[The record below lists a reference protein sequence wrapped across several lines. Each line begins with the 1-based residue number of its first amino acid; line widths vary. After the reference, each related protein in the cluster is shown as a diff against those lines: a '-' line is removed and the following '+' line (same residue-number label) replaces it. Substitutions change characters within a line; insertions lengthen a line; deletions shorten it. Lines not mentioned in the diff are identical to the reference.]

1 MSMNHHKKHSSFNK
15 SHAYQNFTPSVNSS
29 VKSNRS
35 KAETVYDTAEFDTLN
50 KIKDNLPF
58 SVIHDTTDEFVDHL
72 VTGKKQT

>member
-35 KAETVYDTAEFDTLN
+35 KAEAVYDTAEFDTLN

-58 SVIHDTTDEFVDHL
+58 SVIHGTTHEFVDHL
-72 VTGKKQT
+72 VAGKKQT